1 MKRCPICNRTYTDDS
16 LNYCLED
23 GTALNTVSSAAGSF
37 DPDRTLVDPKHAASG
52 PPPTEVLSS
61 RTLTTEQY
69 PSTTPTSAYQQP
81 TPAPRVDL
89 PRRSNTAAVVTLS
102 VLGTIVLVML
112 GGFGAWLLMRSRSES
127 STAMTNGNS
136 ATVTDNESRNA
147 SPTPRSD
154 NTRVPQ
160 QTLHPPSTPTSPA
173 LSPGDANT
181 VRSQVAST
189 LNSWAAGATSRDP
202 DAHAIFYAPAVDPY
216 YKRGSVSP
224 NYVREDAARAYGMFS
239 SINVQLSNIQVE
251 PDPDGQHATATFD
264 KTWNFDG
271 AKSSSG
277 AVQQKVWLEKLG
289 NRWLISGEKD
299 LKIYYL
305 NR

>member
-23 GTALNTVSSAAGSF
+23 GTALNTVSSASGSF
-37 DPDRTLVDPKHAASG
+37 DPDRTLVDPKRAASG

-61 RTLTTEQY
+61 HAVSTEQY

-102 VLGTIVLVML
+102 VLGTVML
-112 GGFGAWLLMRSRSES
+112 ILLGGVGAWLLMRSRPES
-127 STAMTNGNS
+127 STNVTNGKS
-136 ATVTDNESRNA
+136 ATVTNNESRVV

-154 NTRVPQ
+154 NTRFPQ
-160 QTLHPPSTPTSPA
+160 QTLRPPSTPAQST
-173 LSPGDANT
+173 LSPTDANT
-181 VRSQVAST
+181 IRSDVAST
-189 LNSWAAGATSRDP
+189 LNSWAAGASSRDP
-202 DAHAIFYAPAVDPY
+202 DAHASFYAPAVDPY

-271 AKSSSG
+271 TKSSSG
-277 AVQQKVWLEKLG
+277 AVQQRVWLEKLG

-299 LKIYYL
+299 LKVYYL

>member
-1 MKRCPICNRTYTDDS
+1 M
-16 LNYCLED
+16 
-23 GTALNTVSSAAGSF
+23 
-37 DPDRTLVDPKHAASG
+37 
-52 PPPTEVLSS
+52 SS
-61 RTLTTEQY
+61 RTAATERY
-69 PSTTPTSAYQQP
+69 PSATPTSAYQQP
-81 TPAPRVDL
+81 TPAPHVDL

-102 VLGTIVLVML
+102 VLGTIMLILL
-112 GGFGAWLLMRSRSES
+112 GGVGAWLLMRNRSES
-127 STAMTNGNS
+127 FTTTTKGNT
-136 ATVTDNESRNA
+136 ATVTNSEARYG
-147 SPTPRSD
+147 SPAPRSD

-160 QTLHPPSTPTSPA
+160 QTLRPPSTPTQST
-173 LSPGDANT
+173 LSPTDANT
-181 VRSQVAST
+181 VRAEVAST
-189 LNSWAAGATSRDP
+189 LNSWAAGASSRDP
-202 DAHAIFYAPAVDPY
+202 DAHANFYAPAVDPY

-239 SINVQLSNIQVE
+239 SVNVQLSNIQIE

-264 KTWNFDG
+264 KTWNFNG

-289 NRWLISGEKD
+289 NRWLISGERD